1 MYTCSALM
9 LLSQQGMK
17 GSEVSHCYAA
27 KLYITGNIS
36 HGYSGLT
43 DKQFLA
49 LSLGAFSNGA

>member
-1 MYTCSALM
+1 M

-36 HGYSGLT
+36 HDYSGLT